1 MSERNQRLAALLFG
15 LGGALRGDQ
24 NFAASA
30 LQLQKF
36 QEDRN
41 RREEEEARQAA
52 ILKAAS
58 TNQELAQFLNLL
70 GPQEGAKVYA
80 QTLLTRDKDNR
91 TSDQKNY
98 DLAVKQGYKGTFIDY
113 MRDKKSP
120 LVTIDQSQKVFEQE
134 GAKAGFKTQQ
144 KAQEAIE
151 EFSDIEARFEILSKQ
166 LEGLNPLQ
174 TGVLEEL
181 KIPFKRIAAGLNILP
196 QEELENLSQQELFLA
211 TTGYIIPRMRVVGSG
226 STSDTEINLF
236 RSSVPNIGNTVEG
249 NKVLVGGL
257 QAILKYNKKRGYAM
271 DKYLKREGNLL
282 GFGEFADKEL
292 GSIYESYNSDDE
304 FDQKVKNKKI
314 KAGDFVYDAIN
325 GQFRVLSKEDIEGAF

>member
-1 MSERNQRLAALLFG
+1 MSESLKQLADSLNIATAQLS
-15 LGGALRGDQ
+15 GDPRR
-24 NFAASA
+24 
-30 LQLQKF
+30 LQLALGQVEERK
-36 QEDRN
+36 
-41 RREEEEARQAA
+41 RREEEEARRAA
-52 ILKAAS
+52 ILNAAS
-58 TNQELAQFLNLL
+58 TNPELAEFLNLL
-70 GPQEGAKVYA
+70 GPQEGAKAYA